1 MSETN
6 SPSIPTIDLT
16 PTAALL
22 ATGSPKGMYTYFLL
36 AACKNYFE
44 TLRGDGDK
52 FKIESATVALIAL
65 CPARDKRE
73 ELWKFYSDH
82 KTAAGSTDSATL
94 YASVHVV
101 GELISYLSDVLE
113 FLEDST
119 GAVL

>member
-6 SPSIPTIDLT
+6 SIAVPTIDLA

-36 AACKNYFE
+36 SACKNYFE
-44 TLRGDGDK
+44 VMRADSDH

-73 ELWKFYSDH
+73 ELWKFYTDH
-82 KTAAGSTDSATL
+82 KADSGSTL